1 MQVKVHAE
9 VVNPKDETRE
19 TTNDFYFTFN
29 TRDND
34 VPSVIPKTY
43 AGKKYLTETCQYHLS
58 CVGGKFVF
66 GFPTRSDIN
75 QAVQP
80 KKMARG
86 LK

>member
-29 TRDND
+29 TRNKD

-43 AGKKYLTETCQYHLS
+43 AGKYELHKHDLFCKNKEILAKLWRTCLLNYCYVIHVQ
-58 CVGGKFVF
+58 
-66 GFPTRSDIN
+66 GFLMIIS
-75 QAVQP
+75 
-80 KKMARG
+80 
-86 LK
+86 

>member
-29 TRDND
+29 TRNKD

-43 AGKKYLTETCQYHLS
+43 AGKGPFLCLFCCSTFQSTFWGKLR
-58 CVGGKFVF
+58 GGGRYILVKN
-66 GFPTRSDIN
+66 TT
-75 QAVQP
+75 
-80 KKMARG
+80 
-86 LK
+86 